1 MSKRYKI
8 STIIPV
14 YNVEEYLEET
24 ILSIVNQTI
33 GFENIQMI
41 LVNDGSPDNSEEIC
55 LKYQELYPD
64 NVLYIKQK
72 NAGVSAARNNGFK
85 QATGEFI
92 NFIDSDDKFS
102 LNAYKVGYEMLK
114 ENNLDVVCYRIVYFD
129 AKNEPLY
136 NDYKFDG
143 TNRVVDLTKEP
154 QYSLYHI
161 TSALFKR
168 ELVKDIEFDT
178 RVKISEDVKYGCDA
192 LVRTKK
198 IGIISTEKY
207 LYRRRQSETSAIQT
221 SYKKPTFYWDTP
233 ELSYKYIL
241 DLGKKYKDMNDY
253 LQFTIAYDL
262 RFRISEPRMYIL
274 TEEEKKK
281 YIESIRDLLKR
292 CDNRII
298 GLLSKFLE
306 LRFLRQLDYK
316 YGEPIYK
323 RVDIKNG
330 YLRLDKENI
339 CEMDDLSFDI
349 YNLFIKDSK
358 LFINSRIE
366 FCLNNNFNLYY
377 KIDDKFYK
385 FEKRLIRE
393 NSPSLFSDDYDYK
406 VSYFDAEIK
415 LNKNIKRIEFY
426 IEINGEKCQIKP
438 NYIKASK
445 LNELKN
451 SYFKCGKYTVT
462 HDEKCIFINDGKKF
476 KLFKYML
483 ELYKKK
489 EILTLGIIGLYY
501 LTYLFISSNNWI
513 IADRDDCAGDNGEEL
528 LKHIKNNKLKKNVF
542 FGLNKN
548 SKDVD
553 RISKITKVINFWTTK
568 YYLLYLNSE
577 FVISSH
583 TENYITMPFG
593 RKQIYLN
600 FLLKRKFVFLQHG
613 VSIGNLAPL
622 IDKPV
627 RNIDL
632 FLTSSEEEY
641 KNLLKYYIY
650 DENVIKL
657 TGMPR
662 YDMLN
667 KNQKNKKEKI
677 ILFYPTWRNEISGPG
692 FPRKQ
697 GRPYRKDYINS
708 EYFKFFNDVLK
719 NEKLLKKLKEK
730 KYKIIYCLHPLLKE
744 QLIDHES
751 NDVIEYVNKINYNEM
766 LNKASLMVTDYS
778 SLAFDFAYL
787 KKPVIYAQF
796 DKDTFFKEHIYFK
809 DIYFDFIKDGFGEV
823 KYDSQGV
830 VNQIIKNIDTD
841 CVMDKKYVNKVEKFF
856 KFKDNKNSERV
867 YKEIIKLRK

>member
-292 CDNRII
+292 CDNKVI

-306 LRFLRQLDYK
+306 LRYLRELDYK

-323 RVDIKNG
+323 RIDMKDG

-349 YNLFIKDSK
+349 YNLFIEDNR
-358 LFINSRIE
+358 LFIYSRIE
-366 FCLNNNFNLYY
+366 FCLNNNFNLYC
-377 KIDDKFYK
+377 KIDGKYHKFNK
-385 FEKRLIRE
+385 ELVKE
-393 NSPSLFSDDYDYK
+393 NSLTIFSDDYDYR
-406 VSYFDAEIK
+406 VSYFDTKIE
-415 LNKNIKRIEFY
+415 LNKNIKKIEFY
-426 IEINGEKCQIKP
+426 IEIANEKYQIKP

-451 SYFKCGKYTVT
+451 SYFRSGKYTVS

-489 EILTLGIIGLYY
+489 EILTLGIIGLHY
-501 LTYLFISSNNWI
+501 LTYPFISKNNWI
-513 IADRDDCAGDNGEEL
+513 IADRDNTAGDNGEEL
-528 LKHIKNNKLKKNVF
+528 LKYIRKNKLVKNVY
-542 FGLNKN
+542 FGLEKN
-548 SKDVD
+548 SKDIE
-553 RISKITKVINFWTTK
+553 RISKISKVINFWTTK
-568 YYLLYLNSE
+568 YYLLYLNCE

-583 TENYITMPFG
+583 TDNYITMPFG

-600 FLLKRKFVFLQHG
+600 FILNRKFIYLQSG
-613 VSIGNLAPL
+613 VSIGNLSPL
-622 IDKPV
+622 LDKSV

-632 FLTSSEEEY
+632 FLSSSELEY
-641 KNLLKYYIY
+641 KNLLKYYRY
-650 DENVIKL
+650 DESVIKL

-662 YDMLN
+662 YDKLN
-667 KNQKNKKEKI
+667 NKEKNNEKI
-677 ILFYPTWRNEISGPG
+677 IFFFPTWRSEIAGPG
-692 FPRKQ
+692 LPRKQ
-697 GRPYRKDYINS
+697 GRPYRSDYKNS
-708 EYFKFFNDVLK
+708 EYFKFFNSILTNK
-719 NEKLLKKLKEK
+719 KLINKLKEK
-730 KYKIIYCLHPLLKE
+730 KYKIVYCFHPIMKE
-744 QLIDHES
+744 QIIDHES
-751 NDVIEYVNKINYNEM
+751 NDVVEYVSEIDYNGI

-778 SLAFDFAYL
+778 SLSFDFAYL
-787 KKPVIYAQF
+787 KKPVIYVQF
-796 DKDTFFKEHIYFK
+796 DNEKFFKEHIYLK
-809 DIYFDFIKDGFGEV
+809 DIYFDFNKDGFGDVERTPE
-823 KYDSQGV
+823 KV
-830 VNQIIKNIDTD
+830 VEQIINVIDNN
-841 CVMDKKYVNKVEKFF
+841 CKMDKKYIGKVEKFF
-856 KFKDNKNSERV
+856 KYNDNKNSERV